1 MEMEIE
7 KHKNILL
14 SVAIMH
20 PQNSNLRKLAK
31 TLWILKNF
39 KIIKIWKIMKTYNI
53 KNMMIFKIKILN
65 KLKINKISKIIII
78 EINF

>member
-1 MEMEIE
+1 MIKFNINKIRINNI
-7 KHKNILL
+7 KHHKENL
-14 SVAIMH
+14 
-20 PQNSNLRKLAK
+20 NSNLRKRAK